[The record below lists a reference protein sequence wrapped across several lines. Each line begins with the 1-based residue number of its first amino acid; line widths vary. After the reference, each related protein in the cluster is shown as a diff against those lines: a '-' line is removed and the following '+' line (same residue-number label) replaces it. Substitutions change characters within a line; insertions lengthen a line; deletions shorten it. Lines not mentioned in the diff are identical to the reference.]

1 MSSTISRRNFFGLT
15 AGAVATAGLA
25 PLICPGL
32 AQARSAPRSY
42 DDLLANDPE
51 TYRASIDNACTFL
64 NAMMDAY
71 AQGATVRLIQSYSD
85 QGGLLS
91 TAFTYDNAVA
101 IHAYLLRGR
110 AEDIERAK
118 VLGNG
123 LIYAQANNFPVSDG
137 RFAQAYYVNVPA
149 SDGSGAYIT
158 PAAAPF
164 YFYTSAVGDEAW
176 AGMAL
181 AQLYR
186 RTRSAAYLAAA
197 LKVANWIVT
206 NTYDTRGPGGYT
218 FGTNINQF
226 NQSVPSP
233 NGKST
238 EHNIDTY
245 AFFTMLAELT
255 RGGSAGNG
263 TRWSNLAHHA
273 FVFVQAM
280 FNAEQHFFYT
290 GTNADQVTINTS
302 NIPEDVQTWSYL
314 ALLDNRYK
322 RSIDY
327 ALTHLQTTDSATAP
341 RSSLTGDERI
351 TGETFAS
358 ASLTS
363 TTGDPNA
370 VWLEGTGHTVAALIA
385 RAFAGHGGDGH
396 DGDGHRGDDHK
407 GVHGIYRDVTAA
419 VTLLRNIGVAQ
430 AQLGAGQTIHG
441 VALARGQGIV
451 SSTSQL
457 DTGFGY
463 NYYPNLHVGATG
475 WYVLA
480 ALGGNPFQLGYRS
493 DSERVG

>member
-1 MSSTISRRNFFGLT
+1 MSSSTISRRNFFGMT
-15 AGAVATAGLA
+15 AGAVATTGLA
-25 PLICPGL
+25 PLLYAGTPQAGT
-32 AQARSAPRSY
+32 AQASNATHPY
-42 DDLLANDPE
+42 DALPANDPE
-51 TYRASIDNACTFL
+51 TYRASIDSAYTFL
-64 NAMMDAY
+64 DTMMDAY

-85 QGGLLS
+85 QIGLLS

-101 IHAYLLRGR
+101 IHAYLVRGR
-110 AEDIERAK
+110 AEDVERAE

-123 LIYAQANNFPVSDG
+123 LIYAQANNVPVSDG
-137 RFAQAYYVNVPA
+137 RFAQAYFVNVPA
-149 SDGSGAYIT
+149 SDGSGAFIS

-164 YFYTSAVGDEAW
+164 FFFGSAVGDQAW

-186 RTRSAAYLAAA
+186 RTRNAAYLQAA

-206 NTYDTRGPGGYT
+206 NTFDTRGPGGYT
-218 FGTNINQF
+218 FGTNINQL

-255 RGGSAGNG
+255 RGGSATNG
-263 TRWSNLAHHA
+263 TSWSQLARHA

-280 FNAEQHFFYT
+280 FNPEGHFFYT
-290 GTNADQVTINTS
+290 GTNTDQVTINTS

-314 ALLDNRYK
+314 AFLDNRYK

-341 RSSLTGDERI
+341 HSSLTGTQQV

-358 ASLTS
+358 ASLIS
-363 TTGDPNA
+363 TAGDPHA

-385 RAFAGHGGDGH
+385 RILAGREGL
-396 DGDGHRGDDHK
+396 
-407 GVHGIYRDVTAA
+407 HGIQRDVTAA

-430 AQLGAGQTIHG
+430 SQLGTGQTVHG
-441 VALARGQGIV
+441 VALVPDQGIV
-451 SSTSQL
+451 AATSPL
-457 DTGFGY
+457 DTGFGFSY
-463 NYYPNLHVGATG
+463 FPNLHVGATG
-475 WYVLA
+475 WYVIA
-480 ALGGNPFQLGYRS
+480 ALGGNPFQLGERS
-493 DSERVG
+493 DWES

>member
-1 MSSTISRRNFFGLT
+1 MIPNTISRRNFFGMT
-15 AGAVATAGLA
+15 AGAVATASLS
-25 PLICPGL
+25 PLL
-32 AQARSAPRSY
+32 HSATTQASSATHVY
-42 DDLLANDPE
+42 QDLFGDDRE
-51 TYRASIDNACTFL
+51 RYEASIGRAYTFL
-64 NAMMDAY
+64 NTMMDAY
-71 AQGATVRLIQSYSD
+71 AQDATVRLTQSYSD

-110 AEDIERAK
+110 AEDMARAK
-118 VLGNG
+118 ILGDG
-123 LIYAQANNFPVSDG
+123 LIYAQANNFPISDG

-149 SDGSGAYIT
+149 SDGSGAFIT

-164 YFYTSAVGDEAW
+164 YFYTSAVGDQAW

-186 RTRSAAYLAAA
+186 RTRNDAYLQAA

-218 FGTNINQF
+218 FGANINQF

-255 RGGSAGNG
+255 HDGSANNG
-263 TRWSNLAHHA
+263 SRWTQLAHHA

-280 FNAEQHFFYT
+280 FNAEEHFFYT

-302 NIPEDVQTWSYL
+302 NIPEDVQTWSYM

-322 RSIDY
+322 RSINY
-327 ALTHLQTTDSATAP
+327 ALTHLQTTDSASAP
-341 RSSLTGDERI
+341 RSSLTGDQRI

-358 ASLTS
+358 ASLS
-363 TTGDPNA
+363 SATGDPDA

-385 RAFAGHGGDGH
+385 RILAGHEGL
-396 DGDGHRGDDHK
+396 
-407 GVHGIYRDVTAA
+407 HGIQRDVTAA
-419 VTLLRNIGVAQ
+419 VTLLRNIDIAQ
-430 AQLGAGQTIHG
+430 DQLGAGQTVHG
-441 VALARGQGIV
+441 VALTPDQGIV
-451 SSTSQL
+451 ASTSQL

-463 NYYPNLHVGATG
+463 NYYPNLHIGATG
-475 WYVLA
+475 WYLLA
-480 ALGGNPFQLGYRS
+480 ALGGNPFQLGYRDDRDRDGRDS
-493 DSERVG
+493 DGRSGSQR